1 MHLPVNRIMKAIK
14 LIIGTIII
22 GLSIT
27 SCDKETDNFST
38 VCDQSV
44 IVSKNKYSTA
54 PNDQLTI
61 ISAELNDDCLKIN
74 FASSGCSGSSWEVKL
89 IDSGVILY
97 SNPPQRNLRL
107 SLKNR
112 EMCDA
117 YIGKEIT
124 FDVKDLQVKGN
135 KLLLN
140 ITNSGNQI
148 LYEY

>member
-1 MHLPVNRIMKAIK
+1 MKV
-14 LIIGTIII
+14 LRLLLGTIII
-22 GLSIT
+22 GLT
-27 SCDKETDNFST
+27 FTYCDKETENSST

-44 IVSKNKYSTA
+44 IVDKDRYNTG
-54 PNDQLTI
+54 PNGQLTI
-61 ISAELNDDCLKIN
+61 ISAELDNDCLKIN

-89 IDSGVILY
+89 IDSGAILF

-112 EMCDA
+112 ELCDA

-124 FDVKDLQVKGN
+124 FDISDLRVNNGDKV
-135 KLLLN
+135 LLN
-140 ITNSGNQI
+140 LTNSGDQI

>member
-1 MHLPVNRIMKAIK
+1 MKV
-14 LIIGTIII
+14 LRLLLGTIII
-22 GLSIT
+22 GLT
-27 SCDKETDNFST
+27 FTYCDKETENSST

-44 IVSKNKYSTA
+44 IVDKDRYNTG

-61 ISAELNDDCLKIN
+61 ISAELDNDCLKIN

-89 IDSGVILY
+89 IDSGAILF

-117 YIGKEIT
+117 YIGKEIA
-124 FDVKDLQVKGN
+124 FDISDLRVNNGDKV
-135 KLLLN
+135 LLN
-140 ITNSGNQI
+140 LTNSGDQI